1 MPIAPSQFREM
12 VSKKSFEIGYALFR
26 VGSLPSARQ
35 FAASFG
41 DMGIKLLTDSAV
53 GKYDDVLSDAR
64 ALEYMLRLA
73 ENTGAL
79 SGNHSQVII
88 AELEKLNAAIAGF
101 ELPDPELPDLDL
113 KDMFSPMN
121 PNPARS
127 ESGRSSNVPKTNNP
141 EVVHIQASPESKP
154 AKENGV
160 DMKKRQ
166 EVIVDLIR
174 QSGNCRM
181 KEIEEALPD
190 SSERTLR
197 YDIQD
202 LVSRGLV
209 ERVGAGGPSIYYRL
223 RTAGS
228 VPSGG
233 PEEGVGE
240 GPESRNL

>member
-1 MPIAPSQFREM
+1 
-12 VSKKSFEIGYALFR
+12 
-26 VGSLPSARQ
+26 
-35 FAASFG
+35 
-41 DMGIKLLTDSAV
+41 
-53 GKYDDVLSDAR
+53 
-64 ALEYMLRLA
+64 
-73 ENTGAL
+73 
-79 SGNHSQVII
+79 
-88 AELEKLNAAIAGF
+88 
-101 ELPDPELPDLDL
+101 
-113 KDMFSPMN
+113 
-121 PNPARS
+121 
-127 ESGRSSNVPKTNNP
+127 
-141 EVVHIQASPESKP
+141 
-154 AKENGV
+154 
-160 DMKKRQ
+160 
-166 EVIVDLIR
+166 
-174 QSGNCRM
+174 M